1 MDEPFAG
8 IPLLDQH
15 AHSLLLRQPAT
26 PLEFRACFTESDAAE
41 VIERHV
47 PWSLFYRRALRDLAT
62 FFGCAPTEDA
72 VLGARSGWPLDRLV
86 REMLADAGIAGIL
99 VDLGLRV
106 QEHYNLEGLR
116 ALLPCPAFP
125 VLRLETLAERLVPDA
140 ATWRDFQDRFVA
152 AVETAA
158 DGDLW
163 ALKTIIAYRT
173 GLAVDRWDDDARE
186 TAFRETRAEFLA
198 GRRRLQ
204 SKPLLD
210 TLLRRALQV
219 AARRRLPV
227 QIHAGFGDRD
237 LDLRLVNPVWLRPI
251 IEDPACRSAPLV
263 LLHSHPYVREA
274 AWLAAVYPHVYL
286 DLSLTIPFLAHGAAD
301 AIADALAMAP
311 ATKILLATDAF
322 SIPELFWLGARHAR
336 QALDL
341 AAQVVE
347 ARGYLP
353 REDRDGLARLLLH
366 DNAATLYGIGSPGA
380 R

>member
-1 MDEPFAG
+1 MMTKVIAGGVLAG
-8 IPLLDQH
+8 I
-15 AHSLLLRQPAT
+15 A
-26 PLEFRACFTESDAAE
+26 
-41 VIERHV
+41 V
-47 PWSLFYRRALRDLAT
+47 
-62 FFGCAPTEDA
+62 FFWGFVSHMVLPIGHMGIHQIPNEDA
-72 VLGARSGWPLDRLV
+72 VLGARAGRPLDRLV

-99 VDLGLRV
+99 VDLGLRAR
-106 QEHYNLEGLR
+106 EHYDLQGLR

-125 VLRLETLAERLVPDA
+125 VLRLETLAEGLIVDA
-140 ATWRDFQDRFVA
+140 ATWGELQDRFVA
-152 AVETAA
+152 AVEAAA

-173 GLAVDRWDDDARE
+173 GLAIDAWGRDARE
-186 TAFRETRAEFLA
+186 AAYGETRAEFLA
-198 GRRRLQ
+198 GRRRLR
-204 SKPLLD
+204 SKPILD
-210 TLLRRALQV
+210 TLLRRALEV

-227 QIHAGFGDRD
+227 QVHAGFGDRD
-237 LDLRLVNPVWLRPI
+237 LDLRLVNPLWLRPI
-251 IEDPACRSAPLV
+251 IEDPGLRDAPLV

-274 AWLAAVYPHVYL
+274 AWLAAVYPHVHL

-341 AAQVVE
+341 AARSVE

-353 REDRDGLARLLLH
+353 RDDRDALARLLLH
-366 DNAATLYGIGSPGA
+366 DNAAALYGIDRRGA